1 MKEKYAEETD
11 AFRSDTFAVLFFDQK
26 GNLVV
31 SLTVRVNHGSLIY
44 FLFPWF
50 HLQSSV
56 VHIIDPQIVYEINA
70 FWNW

>member
-1 MKEKYAEETD
+1 MEEKYAEETD
-11 AFRSDTFAVLFFDQK
+11 AFRSDTSAVLFFDQK

-70 FWNW
+70 F